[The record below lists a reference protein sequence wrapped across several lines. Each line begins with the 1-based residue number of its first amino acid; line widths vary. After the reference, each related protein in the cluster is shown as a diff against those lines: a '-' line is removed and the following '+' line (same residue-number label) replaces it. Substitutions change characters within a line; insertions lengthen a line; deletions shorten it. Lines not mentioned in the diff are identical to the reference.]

1 MQHMNKAIL
10 IGGILAIAVVVAGM
24 TTTTKL
30 ALASTP
36 SPAGDHLVCF
46 DGDARYDIQAKGYQ
60 DGVNDFNHVK
70 HYLVVPLS
78 TLNATEISLY
88 HQGYH
93 DGWMDAKVNGTA
105 MDKSCYEDNIS

>member
-1 MQHMNKAIL
+1 M
-10 IGGILAIAVVVAGM
+10 LAGPVGTTVNNNVRAAAAAAVSNNNNNG
-24 TTTTKL
+24 TR
-30 ALASTP
+30 P
-36 SPAGDHLVCF
+36 DHLVCF

-70 HYLVVPLS
+70 HYPVVPFS
-78 TLNATEISLY
+78 MLNATEISLY
-88 HQGYH
+88 RQGYH